1 MQYARPLRRAVTA
14 AVSVGALTALA
25 ACGGTTDPAGSTD
38 AKKSGDSDSGSK
50 TIIFSPGYASSPAL
64 QELAKGVKAEAQK
77 KGYTV
82 IVQEANGSAQT
93 QLSQLQT
100 AVQTGQAAGVYA
112 LMLDPKT
119 AGPLVESAQ
128 KKGVPM
134 VVTGT
139 PSDYGLSGMTP
150 GITFDRTD
158 TAAIGKALG
167 TQLGNCI
174 NEKLGGKTE
183 VIHTVNVPGISG
195 AAETEA
201 ATKAALT
208 ATAPGAKI
216 VAKIQAAP
224 DTVKAQTDIGNSL
237 QGHPDAEA
245 VIGAVDEAAQGAIG
259 AFASA
264 GKKLPCLVTAG
275 GSPETLAKVKAGKIY
290 ALVALDYQGDLK
302 QAMDA
307 LFKLVKD
314 PAANGEQLTVPQK
327 ITKAG
332 Q

>member
-1 MQYARPLRRAVTA
+1 MHYARILRPALTA
-14 AVSVGALTALA
+14 AVFAGALTA
-25 ACGGTTDPAGSTD
+25 CGGSTEPAGGTD
-38 AKKSGDSDSGSK
+38 SSGAGRAGTGSK

-77 KGYTV
+77 KGYKV

-93 QLSQLQT
+93 QLTQLQS

-158 TAAIGKALG
+158 TSAIGKALG
-167 TQLGNCI
+167 TELGNCV
-174 NEKLGGKTE
+174 NENLGGKTE

-201 ATKAALT
+201 ATKAAL
-208 ATAPGAKI
+208 ADTAPGAKI

-237 QGHPDAEA
+237 QGHPHAEA

-259 AFASA
+259 AFDSA

-275 GSPETLAKVKAGKIY
+275 GSPATQANVKAGKIY
-290 ALVALDYQGDLK
+290 ALVALDYQADLK